1 MHRRIMQEA
10 FTRPRLTGY
19 VKQVGPSVRSSIPK
33 WPTGSGVRLYPL
45 LKDLTRNVATDVF
58 MGGRGK
64 EDSGS
69 VNRAF
74 VATVRAAS
82 AIVRAPLPGT
92 RYPPEYAVAGCWRS
106 ISPDT
111 YRRPAR
117 DRMMIYSP
125 LYVRRAPRTANAS
138 LMPTS

>member
-1 MHRRIMQEA
+1 MQEA

-111 YRRPAR
+111 
-117 DRMMIYSP
+117 
-125 LYVRRAPRTANAS
+125 
-138 LMPTS
+138 